1 MEIRTTRS
9 MHPLTAIAAVSVTL
23 FSLAGIGAITGLIPT
38 SHSQSATVPVTA
50 PAAEPLKSA
59 AAMPPVEPLK
69 SAASTPPVEIP
80 AAAVVTES
88 KPAASKPTVKH
99 AKPAAKAAKP
109 VETPVTVS
117 RDEPPVKLAQNTP
130 PAGYGPP
137 PGYAPPPGVAP
148 PPGYAP
154 PPAVAPP
161 PVTEAPK
168 PICHDCGV
176 IESVREVEKTG
187 EGSGLG
193 AVAGGVAGGLLGRQ
207 TGGGRGR
214 DVMTVL
220 GAIGG
225 AVAGNAVEKNVK
237 KVKSYE
243 VAIRFEDG
251 SSRLMTQDHPPA
263 WRTGDRVRLVNG
275 AITANN
281 S

>member
-1 MEIRTTRS
+1 MEIATTRS

-38 SHSQSATVPVTA
+38 SHSQPA
-50 PAAEPLKSA
+50 PAQLTASTAEPLKSA
-59 AAMPPVEPLK
+59 AATL
-69 SAASTPPVEIP
+69 P
-80 AAAVVTES
+80 AEVPTAPAVNET
-88 KPAASKPTVKH
+88 KPAASKPA
-99 AKPAAKAAKP
+99 AKPVKPVAKAAKP
-109 VETPVTVS
+109 VEAPVVAHK
-117 RDEPPVKLAQNTP
+117 DEAPLKVAQNVP

-137 PGYAPPPGVAP
+137 PGYAPPP
-148 PPGYAP
+148 
-154 PPAVAPP
+154 AVAPP
-161 PVTEAPK
+161 AVIEAPK
-168 PICHDCGV
+168 PICHECGV

-187 EGSGLG
+187 EGSGIG

-237 KVKSYE
+237 KVKTYE

-251 SSRLMTQDHPPA
+251 SSRLLSQDTPPA

-275 AITANN
+275 IVTANN
-281 S
+281 TY